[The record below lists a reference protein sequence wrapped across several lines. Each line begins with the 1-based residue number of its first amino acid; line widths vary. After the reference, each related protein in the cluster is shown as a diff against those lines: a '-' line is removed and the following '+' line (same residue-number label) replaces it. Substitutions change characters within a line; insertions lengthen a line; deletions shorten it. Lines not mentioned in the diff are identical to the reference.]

1 MKHSGIN
8 INSAII
14 RQPNWVILTKGADT
28 LTTISL
34 VVPCYNEQEALP
46 IFYDTVQK
54 IVTEKLADYHIEYI
68 FVNDGS
74 SDNTLTEMRQLQTKD
89 PDHVHYVS
97 FSRNFGKEAA
107 LYAGLQNTTGEYIAV
122 MDVDLQD
129 PPDLL
134 PQMLA
139 GILDEGYDVVGTRRV
154 TRAGEPPIR
163 SFFARMFYRLIN
175 KISKTEVVDGARDYR
190 LMTKQVKDAILSVT
204 EYNRF
209 SKGIFGWVG
218 FKTKY
223 IPYENVERVAGETH
237 WSFWSLFKYSLDG
250 IVAFSEVPLA
260 IASFVGMLSFIGAII
275 ALLFIIIRAALH
287 GDPTPG
293 WPSMVSIILAM
304 GGLQLFFLG
313 IVGKYI
319 GNIYLEVKN
328 RPIYIVKEKK

>member
-1 MKHSGIN
+1 
-8 INSAII
+8 
-14 RQPNWVILTKGADT
+14 

-46 IFYDTVQK
+46 IFYNTVQK
-54 IVTEKLADYHIEYI
+54 SVVAKLASYQIEYI

-74 SDNTLTEMRQLQTKD
+74 TDNTLREMRQLQAQD
-89 PDHVHYVS
+89 AAHVHYIS

-107 LYAGLQNTTGEYIAV
+107 LYAGLQNAEGDYIAV

-129 PPDLL
+129 PPALL
-134 PQMLA
+134 PQMLE
-139 GILDEGYDVVGTRRV
+139 GVVHDGYDVVGTRRV
-154 TRAGEPPIR
+154 TRAGEPPVR

-190 LMTKQVKDAILSVT
+190 LMTRQVKDAILSVT